1 MFGTRIVCACLTLLG
16 LMTVGLAQS
25 QTASLD
31 QLSWLS
37 GCWEG
42 RQGEAF
48 IEELWSKPR
57 GLSMLALSRTVKEG
71 KTVSYEFL
79 QIRQDNQ
86 SLVYIAQ
93 PRGAV
98 AVRFKLLR
106 TSVDETVFENLQ
118 HDFPQR
124 IIYQR
129 KGRLLLASIEG
140 TDKGKKEREEFQMR
154 KVRCDL
160 NHEKQ

>member
-1 MFGTRIVCACLTLLG
+1 MFGTKIVCAFLTLLA
-16 LMTVGLAQS
+16 LMTVGVAQS
-25 QTASLD
+25 QMASLD

-57 GLSMLALSRTVKEG
+57 GLSILALSRTVKDG
-71 KTVSYEFL
+71 KTVSYEFM

-86 SLVYIAQ
+86 SLVFIAQ
-93 PRGAV
+93 PRGGL

-106 TSVDETVFENLQ
+106 SSVEETVFENLQ

-129 KGRLLLASIEG
+129 KGKLLLASIEG
-140 TDKGKKEREEFQMR
+140 QTRGKRSAKNF
-154 KVRCDL
+154 K
-160 NHEKQ
+160 